1 MIFLQ
6 DVELVKCIRR
16 QKILREPTPPPIE
29 SEEEDSAT
37 LLLKQRTRL
46 AATQVHERS
55 NPLDCESK
63 VAEAADPA
71 LCDFAVR
78 LNLFPTDQQI
88 VESESSLL
96 IT

>member
-1 MIFLQ
+1 MNLKINCFVLK

-29 SEEEDSAT
+29 SEDEDSAT

-46 AATQVHERS
+46 AATQVQERS
-55 NPLDCESK
+55 DSESK

-78 LNLFPTDQQI
+78 LNLFPTDKQI
-88 VESESSLL
+88 IESE
-96 IT
+96 